1 MLEIKNGGMA
11 VNGHRLF
18 GNLSFTIHE
27 GEVLGVSSEDD
38 AATTMLLRAVLGFEP
53 LSEGYLS
60 IDHELMNT
68 RSASFFRHRMSYLP
82 KDVTLPYKTVSELL
96 DELSSLC
103 TPHLTREQF
112 FEFWTEL
119 SIAPAVYDQPVA
131 ELSPGYLRLLILTGI
146 CLMHRPIVVIEEPA
160 TDDDSGLS
168 QRIGACIRETARQ
181 GSAVIVGCQ
190 EHDVLINYC
199 DIHVDLNEFK

>member
-38 AATTMLLRAVLGFEP
+38 AATTMLLRTVLGFEP

-82 KDVTLPYKTVSELL
+82 KDVNLPYETVSELL

-119 SIAPAVYDQPVA
+119 SIAPAVYD
-131 ELSPGYLRLLILTGI
+131 
-146 CLMHRPIVVIEEPA
+146 
-160 TDDDSGLS
+160 
-168 QRIGACIRETARQ
+168 
-181 GSAVIVGCQ
+181 
-190 EHDVLINYC
+190 
-199 DIHVDLNEFK
+199 

>member
-82 KDVTLPYKTVSELL
+82 KDVNLPYET
-96 DELSSLC
+96 
-103 TPHLTREQF
+103 
-112 FEFWTEL
+112 
-119 SIAPAVYDQPVA
+119 PAVYDQPVA